1 MGEAKIKGE
10 QKALIESIKR
20 KHEAAIEAVHHGY
33 LHAIAC
39 GQDLIKAKRLYGR
52 DKKWN
57 AWRSAYLPFISE
69 RTDRLYRSLAS
80 KANQAKI
87 EEALESD
94 RQRVAALTL
103 RKAVVILSGKDPDA
117 EYETRKQK
125 RELERAAAQQA
136 RRPAS
141 SPEVH
146 TPSPA
151 AGIMSGES
159 LVKDANPQTEEPPP
173 ERRPLELAA
182 ELAITE
188 PRQLSNLIKSE
199 IWPEEKRQALR
210 RELGVAVDLS
220 VWSDDQII
228 DVISKIEVKRRAKL
242 VDRLMEAVKDEI
254 AAKKREP
261 AYA

>member
-1 MGEAKIKGE
+1 MGEAKLKGE

-39 GQDLIKAKRLYGR
+39 GQDLIKAKQLYGR
-52 DKKWN
+52 DQKWN
-57 AWRSAYLPFISE
+57 GWRSAYLPFISE

-80 KANQAKI
+80 KANQTKI

-117 EYETRKQK
+117 EYEARKQQ
-125 RELERAAAQQA
+125 RELERAAAQPP
-136 RRPAS
+136 PAS
-141 SPEVH
+141 EETT

-151 AGIMSGES
+151 AGILNAREI
-159 LVKDANPQTEEPPP
+159 VNDANPQTE

-182 ELAITE
+182 ELANTE
-188 PRQLSNLIKSE
+188 PAQLGNLIKSD
-199 IWPEEKRQALR
+199 IWPEEKRQQLR
-210 RELGVAVDLS
+210 RELAVAVDLS
-220 VWSDDQII
+220 AWSDEQII
-228 DVISKIEVKRRAKL
+228 DVISKIEVKRRASI
-242 VDRLMEAVKDEI
+242 VNRLMEAVQDEI
-254 AAKKREP
+254 AAKREP